1 MEPES
6 SASNMVDN
14 TDRVIVEDTLTLM
27 KDATID
33 IEHIYR
39 EGTSLAYYLANHA
52 FGVEGRQQYNTFRE
66 LPSQGRKVLNLDKLE
81 VPNLRIKSK
90 IIR

>member
-1 MEPES
+1 M
-6 SASNMVDN
+6 
-14 TDRVIVEDTLTLM
+14 IVEDTLVLM
-27 KDATID
+27 KDATINM
-33 IEHIYR
+33 EHIYR
-39 EGTSLAYYLANHA
+39 EGTSLSYYLANHA
-52 FGVEGRQQYNTFRE
+52 FEVEGRQLYNTFRE